1 MRPIHTI
8 NVRVSNKMNRPSN
21 NDADEVRPRVWL
33 GNYNAARDKQFLVRN
48 NISVVFNCSK
58 NLEFA
63 DVPSVKKRYR
73 IPIDDNLAP
82 VEIGNLTKWAPEAL
96 YLLLQEYYSGST
108 ILVHC
113 AAGMQRSAATVA
125 MFLIATEGLDPNQA
139 IAAVKARRPIA
150 FFQNA
155 NFRESIEAFYKF
167 FNQTIIPMA
176 AHNKKM
182 Q

>member
-1 MRPIHTI
+1 MIRQH
-8 NVRVSNKMNRPSN
+8 
-21 NDADEVRPRVWL
+21 NDADLVRPRLWL
-33 GNYNAARDKQFLVRN
+33 GNFNAARDPEFLARN
-48 NISVVFNCSK
+48 HISVVFNCSK

-63 DVPSVKKRYR
+63 DAPSIKHRYR

-82 VEIGNLTKWAPEAL
+82 AEIGNLTKWAPEAI
-96 YLLLQEYYSGST
+96 YLLLQEYHNGAN

-125 MFLIATEGLDPNQA
+125 MFLIATEGMNPEQA
-139 IAAVKARRPIA
+139 IAAVKERRPIA

-155 NFRESIEAFYKF
+155 NFKESIEAFYRF
-167 FNQTIIPMA
+167 FNQQIIPIT
-176 AHNKKM
+176 AHNKKI